1 MGRFYIVLLHRIEPL
16 IHTMVIRMNK
26 LSLALLTLA
35 MSVSAS
41 TVFAAE
47 PPVGPTKAGT
57 GTINFSGIINN
68 DACSVEGSD
77 LNKTISVPM
86 GEVSIKDMGTAAAPI
101 GSGKLSAENFDMKI
115 SCNAG
120 TKVSMILEPKKGTG
134 SGVDSNGVL
143 NLIPGLGAAKN
154 IGIALLDVNGALIN
168 LSSPTTAKI
177 ENTLQDGSTSL
188 KFSAAY
194 VTTGAAGTAVAGR
207 GDATL
212 PFTLQYE

>member
-1 MGRFYIVLLHRIEPL
+1 MK
-16 IHTMVIRMNK
+16 K
-26 LSLALLTLA
+26 LSLAFITLSMLA
-35 MSVSAS
+35 A
-41 TVFAAE
+41 TGNAFAAD
-47 PPVGPTKAGT
+47 PVVTKAGS
-57 GTINFSGIINN
+57 GTINFSGVINN
-68 DACSVEGSD
+68 DACSVQGSD
-77 LNKTISVPM
+77 LNKTISVSM

-120 TKVSMILEPKKGTG
+120 TKVSMIFEPNKDTGT
-134 SGVDSNGVL
+134 GVDSNGVL
-143 NLIPGLGAAKN
+143 KLIEGFGAAKN
-154 IGIALLDVNGALIN
+154 IGIALLNANGGLIN

-177 ENTLQDGSTSL
+177 ENNLQDGSTSL

>member
-1 MGRFYIVLLHRIEPL
+1 MK
-16 IHTMVIRMNK
+16 K
-26 LSLALLTLA
+26 LSLALMTLSMLA
-35 MSVSAS
+35 A
-41 TVFAAE
+41 TGNAFAAD
-47 PPVGPTKAGT
+47 PVVTKAGS

-68 DACSVEGSD
+68 DACSVQGSD

-86 GEVSIKDMGTAAAPI
+86 GEVSIKDMGTATAPK
-101 GSGKLSAENFDMKI
+101 GNGKLSAENFDMKI

-120 TKVSMILEPKKGTG
+120 TKVSMIFEAKKGAG
-134 SGVDSNGVL
+134 SGLVDGTGVL
-143 NLIPGLGAAKN
+143 KLIDGLGAAKN
-154 IGIALLDVNGALIN
+154 IGIALLNADGALID
-168 LSSPTTAKI
+168 LSSPATAKI
-177 ENTLQDGSTSL
+177 ENNLQDGNTSL

>member
-1 MGRFYIVLLHRIEPL
+1 MK
-16 IHTMVIRMNK
+16 K
-26 LSLALLTLA
+26 LSLALMTLSMLA
-35 MSVSAS
+35 A
-41 TVFAAE
+41 TGNAFAAD
-47 PPVGPTKAGT
+47 PVVTKAGS

-68 DACSVEGSD
+68 DACSVQGSD

-86 GEVSIKDMGTAAAPI
+86 GEVSIKDMGTATAPK
-101 GSGKLSAENFDMKI
+101 GNGKLSAENFDMKI

-120 TKVSMILEPKKGTG
+120 TKVSMIFEAKKGAG
-134 SGVDSNGVL
+134 SGLVDGTGVL
-143 NLIPGLGAAKN
+143 KLINGLGAAKN
-154 IGIALLDVNGALIN
+154 IGIALLNADGALID
-168 LSSPTTAKI
+168 LSSPATAKI
-177 ENTLQDGSTSL
+177 ENNLQDGNTSL

>member
-1 MGRFYIVLLHRIEPL
+1 ME
-16 IHTMVIRMNK
+16 IRMKK
-26 LSLALLTLA
+26 LSLALMTLSMLA
-35 MSVSAS
+35 A
-41 TVFAAE
+41 TGNALAAE
-47 PPVGPTKAGT
+47 PVITKAGN

-68 DACSVEGSD
+68 DACSVRGAD

-86 GEVSIKDMGTAAAPI
+86 GEVSIKDMGTASAPI

-115 SCNAG
+115 NCNAG
-120 TKVSMILEPKKGTG
+120 TKVRMIFEANKGAGSGIVKGT
-134 SGVDSNGVL
+134 GVL
-143 NLIPGLGAAKN
+143 NLIDGLGAAKN
-154 IGIALLDVNGALIN
+154 IGIALLDANGALIDLN
-168 LSSPTTAKI
+168 SPATAKI
-177 ENTLQDGSTSL
+177 ENTLQDGNTSL